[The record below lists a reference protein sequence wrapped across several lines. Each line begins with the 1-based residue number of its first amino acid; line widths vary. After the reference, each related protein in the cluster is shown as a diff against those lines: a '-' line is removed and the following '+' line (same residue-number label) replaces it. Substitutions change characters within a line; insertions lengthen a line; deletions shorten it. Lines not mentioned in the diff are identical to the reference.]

1 MRTFVRVLIVAAVL
15 LPSLNTQAGCER
27 YQCRIYPD
35 TADCLIRMGP
45 NSTSFPLATS
55 CEGDCN
61 CMPDWSGTG
70 SLNCACFCR
79 YDYCYEV

>member
-1 MRTFVRVLIVAAVL
+1 MRTFLRVTLVAVAL
-15 LPSLNTQAGCER
+15 LSSVPARATCER

-45 NSTSFPLATS
+45 NSTNFPQATS

-61 CMPDWSGTG
+61 CMPDTSGTG
-70 SLNCACFCR
+70 SLNCDCFCR
-79 YDYCYEV
+79 YNYCYDI